1 MVMLMADTSAIGQ
14 TLPNFAPATTQPADK
29 TPATVHSDVAAPPV
43 AANSTRV
50 AKSPAAAHT
59 YKANPAVAAATPAI
73 ANSATVPA
81 TPAVANP
88 ATAATSPAVAN
99 PATVATSPAVANPAT
114 AATSPAVANHPTMAA
129 APAVAN
135 SATVAATPA
144 VTTSTTVTA
153 TPAVTTST
161 AVPATPAVANSAT
174 MAATPEAISPVAAA
188 IGPLSGN
195 APVASIRL
203 PFSALGAF
211 EPIHLRGISDTHS
224 VGIGVRLDRVVTAA
238 QLHLVYTYSPALI
251 FSLSHIRVLINKQV
265 IATVPFD
272 KEHAG
277 SPTSTDIPLDP
288 RFFADFNQLSLEL
301 VAHYTTTN
309 CEDPSNS
316 VLWADISPLSE
327 VLLDQQSVALQNDL
341 ALLPVP
347 FFDARDS
354 APLELPFVLPA
365 SPSNEMI
372 HSAAV
377 AASWFGSLAN
387 YRGAKFPV
395 MQSFPSQSNAVVL
408 ATTDHLPVGLDLP
421 KIDGPTLLMVPN
433 PQTTDKKLLVLLG
446 RNTREL
452 DTAVNALV
460 LGKFVLAGSSA
471 TVSDVDLGPPRKPY
485 DAPKWLPVDRPV
497 QFKDIITNS
506 DLLQVQGGSPDPIR
520 IDMHV
525 PADLFAWNGRGVP
538 LDLKY
543 RYTAPSVVND
553 SSLSVEING
562 LLIKS
567 YHLRPSGT
575 EEDRAQLGQLRLPIL
590 SDGTSGVSNTISIPA
605 FRVGSDNQLQLK
617 FTMDSQKTG
626 VCAGVSSNPSSAAID
641 PDSTIDFSGFAHYA
655 LMPNLAFFANS
666 GFPFTT
672 YADLSQTLV
681 VIPNQPTTTDIESV
695 LALMGEM
702 GKWTGFPALRVQI
715 MHASEV
721 QGVINKDLIVIGSGA
736 TAALMKNWSDVAPL
750 QISAATGNAANDHFR
765 FTVRVSQQDGVIDA
779 IARTHD
785 LLSESGSFGTLIG
798 FESPYAKY
806 RSVVA
811 LAATDGASLE
821 DVVDALQN
829 PGSISHMQGDLT
841 IVRGQDIQGLR
852 IGPQYLV
859 GDFPWYAR
867 VWVVA
872 IKYPLALATFGV
884 LAGIFVAIGA
894 FLGLQ
899 ALASRRRGL

>member
-1 MVMLMADTSAIGQ
+1 MKIGLSLISVVLTMLMLMADTTSAIGQ
-14 TLPNFAPATTQPADK
+14 TLSDLAAPTTQPADK
-29 TPATVHSDVAAPPV
+29 TSAAGHAPVAAKAPLAANSSMVAKPSTTVHSAIAPKPPTTANSVAMASTP
-43 AANSTRV
+43 ATANSTME
-50 AKSPAAAHT
+50 AS
-59 YKANPAVAAATPAI
+59 TPAT
-73 ANSATVPA
+73 ANSAA
-81 TPAVANP
+81 
-88 ATAATSPAVAN
+88 
-99 PATVATSPAVANPAT
+99 
-114 AATSPAVANHPTMAA
+114 
-129 APAVAN
+129 
-135 SATVAATPA
+135 
-144 VTTSTTVTA
+144 VTA
-153 TPAVTTST
+153 TPATAHTT
-161 AVPATPAVANSAT
+161 VPAETS
-174 MAATPEAISPVAAA
+174 AATNSVTEAKAPEAISPAIAAETPVSA
-188 IGPLSGN
+188 N
-195 APVASIRL
+195 APVSPIRL

-224 VGIGVRLDRVVTAA
+224 IGIGVRLDRVVTSA
-238 QLHLVYTYSPALI
+238 QLHLVYTYSPSLI
-251 FSLSHIRVLINKQV
+251 FSLSHIRVLINNQV

-277 SPTSTDIPLDP
+277 RPTSMDIPLDP

-316 VLWADISPLSE
+316 VLWADVSPLSE
-327 VLLDQQSVALQNDL
+327 VLLNQQSVALPNDL

-347 FFDARDS
+347 FFDTRDS
-354 APLELPFVLPA
+354 APLVLPFVLPV
-365 SPSNEMI
+365 SPSTEII

-395 MQSFPSQSNAVVL
+395 RQDFPDQNNAVVL
-408 ATTDHLPVGLDLP
+408 ATTDHLPAGLDLP

-433 PQTTDKKLLVLLG
+433 PRATDKKLLVLLG
-446 RNTREL
+446 RNTHEL

-543 RYTAPSVVND
+543 RYTAPSVIND

-626 VCAGVSSNPSSAAID
+626 VCGGVSNNPSSAAID

-681 VIPNQPTTTDIESV
+681 VIPDQPTTTDIESV

-702 GKWTGFPALRVQI
+702 GKWTGFPSLRVQI

-736 TAALMKNWSDVAPL
+736 TAALMKNWSSLAPL
-750 QISAATGNAANDHFR
+750 QISAATGEAANDHFR

-779 IARTHD
+779 IARTHA

-798 FESPYAKY
+798 FESPYTKY

-821 DVVDALQN
+821 DVVNALQN

-841 IVRGQDIQGLR
+841 IVRGQDVQGLR